1 MTLSLGFAT
10 HLTNFLNSLSIPV
23 FPNNKSS
30 EESAQR
36 VWQLLGHLEGSD
48 GVIMEP
54 INSTSS
60 KQSVDSLYIKNF
72 SIKDAPST
80 KPPFPTQHGIDSGI
94 LDPITLL
101 DGQVL
106 SLSRAVMAVEPTT
119 NSNKHL
125 HSINTIAICHHTPHS
140 LSPKEHNFT
149 DDFNNRW
156 ISAPISSIPTSVD
169 ISISNLQNEANAVYE
184 SSLYL
189 SESTHA
195 LNWFDSVKHILILDG
210 PIFPVGL
217 LIWSNSNL
225 RSLLE
230 NEGPSQMALTNYIE
244 LIHQSITKL
253 SQENTSQIP
262 LIGFVKNPAEKTIK
276 YSINGTESGPVDMGS
291 IEFPWPTDA
300 LFFKQLLSSNN
311 SSNNKSEPEKN
322 TLSYTNWFISK
333 NSLNRKFIGRIKD
346 QDLTPSLKKEN
357 LDLYNLTFFM
367 IYDPRLD
374 IVYRV
379 ETPYAFS
386 ISPTLR
392 EKIETFVLREI
403 AIHNGPPRSIIK
415 ADHLARLSKTDRL
428 LLRRLLANSFGSR
441 IDVNYNSYRWGWS
454 K

>member
-1 MTLSLGFAT
+1 MTLPLDFT
-10 HLTNFLNSLSIPV
+10 TRLTKFLNSLSIPV
-23 FPNNKSS
+23 FANNESS

-36 VWQLLGHLEGSD
+36 VWQLLGHLENSD
-48 GVIMEP
+48 GVIIEP
-54 INSTSS
+54 INITSS

-80 KPPFPTQHGIDSGI
+80 KPPFPTQNGIDSGI

-101 DGQVL
+101 NGQVL
-106 SLSRAVMAVEPTT
+106 SLSRAVMAVEPTDASDK
-119 NSNKHL
+119 NL
-125 HSINTIAICHHTPHS
+125 HSINTIVLCHHTPHS

-149 DDFNNRW
+149 DDSNNRW
-156 ISAPISSIPTSVD
+156 ISAPIPYIPTSVD

-195 LNWFDSVKHILILDG
+195 LNWFDYAKHILILDG

-225 RSLLE
+225 SSLLE
-230 NEGPSQMALTNYIE
+230 IEGPSKMALKNYIE
-244 LIHQSITKL
+244 LIHLSITKL
-253 SQENTSQIP
+253 SRENKPQIP

-276 YSINGTESGPVDMGS
+276 YSINDTMDEH

-311 SSNNKSEPEKN
+311 SSDNNSEPEKN
-322 TLSYTNWFISK
+322 TLTYTNWFISK
-333 NSLNRKFIGRIKD
+333 NSLNRKFIDRIKY
-346 QDLTPSLKKEN
+346 QDLTPPLEKEN

-374 IVYRV
+374 IVFRV

-386 ISPTLR
+386 ISPILR
-392 EKIETFVLREI
+392 EKIETFILREI
-403 AIHNGPPRSIIK
+403 AIHKGPPRSIVK
-415 ADHLARLSKTDRL
+415 ADHFARLSKADRFL
-428 LLRRLLANSFGSR
+428 LKRHLANSFGSR
-441 IDVNYNSYRWGWS
+441 IDVNYNSYRWG
-454 K
+454 

>member
-1 MTLSLGFAT
+1 MTLPLDFT
-10 HLTNFLNSLSIPV
+10 TRLTKFLDSLSIPV
-23 FPNNKSS
+23 FFNNESS

-36 VWQLLGHLEGSD
+36 VWQLLAPLESLD
-48 GVIMEP
+48 GVIIEP

-60 KQSVDSLYIKNF
+60 KQPTDSLYIKNF
-72 SIKDAPST
+72 SIKGAPFT
-80 KPPFPTQHGIDSGI
+80 EPPFPTQHGVDSGI

-101 DGQVL
+101 NGQVL
-106 SLSRAVMAVEPTT
+106 SLSRAVMAAEPTAT
-119 NSNKHL
+119 SDKNL
-125 HSINTIAICHHTPHS
+125 HSINTIVICHHTPHS

-149 DDFNNRW
+149 DESKNRW
-156 ISAPISSIPTSVD
+156 ISAPISYIPTPAD
-169 ISISNLQNEANAVYE
+169 TSILNLQNEANAVYE
-184 SSLYL
+184 TSLYL

-210 PIFPVGL
+210 PIFPVVL

-225 RSLLE
+225 SSLLE
-230 NEGPSQMALTNYIE
+230 NEGPSQMAIKNYIE
-244 LIHQSITKL
+244 LIHLSITKS
-253 SQENTSQIP
+253 SQENKPQIP

-276 YSINGTESGPVDMGS
+276 YSINNTGAEH

-311 SSNNKSEPEKN
+311 SSNNKLGPEKN

-346 QDLTPSLKKEN
+346 QNLTPSLKKEN

-386 ISPTLR
+386 SSPILR
-392 EKIETFVLREI
+392 EKIETFILREI
-403 AIHNGPPRSIIK
+403 AIHNGPPRSIVK
-415 ADHLARLSKTDRL
+415 ADHFARLSKADRFL
-428 LLRRLLANSFGSR
+428 LKHRLANSFGSR
-441 IDVNYNSYRWGWS
+441 IDVNYNSYRWG
-454 K
+454 